1 MGAILS
7 FYMVGH
13 FCMDMQA
20 SGILSIYILIYAMGA
35 GIAKGIGRSSIYH
48 IYATCVHPGSRKR
61 FWHLVFI
68 RRSMEAMS
76 MFWIVHDIWSW
87 FFLEI

>member
-20 SGILSIYILIYAMGA
+20 SSILNIYILIYAVGA
-35 GIAKGIGRSSIYH
+35 SIAKGIERYIIYH
-48 IYATCVHPGSRKR
+48 IYAACVHQDLGKGSGI
-61 FWHLVFI
+61 WHLHNDL
-68 RRSMEAMS
+68 
-76 MFWIVHDIWSW
+76 WKQ
-87 FFLEI
+87 